1 MIRFEGVSKIYSTDV
16 VLKNINWEIKKGE
29 KVGLVG
35 SNGAGKSTQFK
46 ILIGEEEQTSG
57 TIIKEGNPKI
67 AHLKQEF
74 DCNLNFSVRQELES
88 SFKDI
93 QIVAIKL
100 LEIENKMKS
109 LDIKKNSDELEIFV
123 NQLAKYQAKFEA
135 LGGYKMQ
142 SDVEKILPK
151 LGFSIEDAD
160 KLVGNFSGGWQMKVA
175 LGKIIL
181 QKPDLLLLDE
191 PTNHLDLET
200 IFWLEEYLSS
210 LKIAVI
216 IISHDRYFLDKL
228 CKKIIFVD
236 RGTSETY
243 NGNYSFFVEQKSL
256 NEESQNKAYQLQQKE
271 IELQKRYIDRFRA
284 SATRSSQ
291 AKSREKQLKKISKIE
306 APIAKSKSP
315 VFNFPECPRS
325 GKLVLNIKNLSH
337 SFEDKILFLDINL
350 KISSGEK
357 IAILGPNGCGK
368 STLLKIIMKKISP
381 EIGEINLGKHN
392 IITSYYEQNQAEALS
407 LDERV
412 IDLICNKSPEWSQKK
427 VRTFLGGFGFQNE
440 TVFKY
445 IKQLSGGEKARLAL
459 ALMIINPSNFLLLD
473 EPTNHLDLQSKEN
486 LELAI
491 KNYKGSLLIISHDRY
506 FISKVANRIIEIK
519 DSKLF
524 SYDGNYEYFLEKTQ
538 SQKNLITFN
547 KIYNWLS
554 KITHLSLH
562 SLPSLINLKNT
573 KIGFN
578 NLNEKLRFP
587 RKTFSNF

>member
-16 VLKNINWEIKKGE
+16 VLKNISWEIKKGE

-210 LKIAVI
+210 LKIAVM

-407 LDERV
+407 LDARV

-459 ALMIINPSNFLLLD
+459 ALMIMNPSNFLLLD

-491 KNYKGSLLIISHDRY
+491 NNYKGSLLMISHDRY
-506 FISKVANRIIEIK
+506 FISKVANRIVEIK

-538 SQKNLITFN
+538 SMK
-547 KIYNWLS
+547 KI
-554 KITHLSLH
+554 
-562 SLPSLINLKNT
+562 
-573 KIGFN
+573 
-578 NLNEKLRFP
+578 
-587 RKTFSNF
+587 

>member
-1 MIRFEGVSKIYSTDV
+1 
-16 VLKNINWEIKKGE
+16 
-29 KVGLVG
+29 
-35 SNGAGKSTQFK
+35 
-46 ILIGEEEQTSG
+46 
-57 TIIKEGNPKI
+57 
-67 AHLKQEF
+67 
-74 DCNLNFSVRQELES
+74 VRQELES

-93 QIVAIKL
+93 QIVANKL
-100 LEIENKMKS
+100 LEIENKKKS

-151 LGFSIEDAD
+151 LGFSPEDAD
-160 KLVGNFSGGWQMKVA
+160 KLVGNFSGGWQMKIA

-191 PTNHLDLET
+191 PTNHLDLDT

-228 CKKIIFVD
+228 CKKIIFVN

-291 AKSREKQLKKISKIE
+291 AKSREKQLKKIAKIE
-306 APIAKSKSP
+306 APIAKSNSP
-315 VFNFPECPRS
+315 VFNFQECPRS

-337 SFEDKILFLDINL
+337 SFDDKIIFLDVNL

-381 EIGEINLGKHN
+381 EIGEISLGKHN

-407 LDERV
+407 LGEKV
-412 IDLICNKSPEWSQKK
+412 IDLICKKSPEWSQKK

-440 TVFKY
+440 TVFKN

-459 ALMIINPSNFLLLD
+459 ALMIMIPSNFLLLD

-506 FISKVANRIIEIK
+506 FISKVANRIVEIK

-524 SYDGNYEYFLEKTQ
+524 SYDGNYEYYLEKTHRH
-538 SQKNLITFN
+538 K
-547 KIYNWLS
+547 KI
-554 KITHLSLH
+554 
-562 SLPSLINLKNT
+562 
-573 KIGFN
+573 
-578 NLNEKLRFP
+578 
-587 RKTFSNF
+587 

>member
-16 VLKNINWEIKKGE
+16 VLKNISWEIKKGE

-200 IFWLEEYLSS
+200 IFWLEEYLLS

-538 SQKNLITFN
+538 SQKI
-547 KIYNWLS
+547 
-554 KITHLSLH
+554 
-562 SLPSLINLKNT
+562 
-573 KIGFN
+573 
-578 NLNEKLRFP
+578 
-587 RKTFSNF
+587 

>member
-46 ILIGEEEQTSG
+46 ILMGEEDQTTG
-57 TIIKEGNPKI
+57 TILKEGNPKI

-74 DCNLNFSVRQELES
+74 DCNLNFSVREELES
-88 SFKDI
+88 SFIDI
-93 QIVAIKL
+93 QIVSIKL
-100 LEIENKMKS
+100 SEIENKMKS
-109 LDIKKNSDELEIFV
+109 LDVTKNSDELEKLV
-123 NQLAKYQAKFEA
+123 NQLAVYQSKFEA

-142 SDVEKILPK
+142 FDIDKILPK
-151 LGFSIEDAD
+151 LGFSLEDAD

-191 PTNHLDLET
+191 PTNHLDLDT

-216 IISHDRYFLDKL
+216 IISHDRYFLDKI

-236 RGTSETY
+236 RGISEIY

-271 IELQKRYIDRFRA
+271 IEIQKKYIDRFRA

-306 APIAKSKSP
+306 APRSNLKSSE
-315 VFNFPECPRS
+315 FNFPECPRS

-337 SFEDKILFLDINL
+337 SYEDKILFLDVNL

-412 IDLICNKSPEWSQKK
+412 IDLICNKTPEWSQKK

-506 FISKVANRIIEIK
+506 FISKIANRILEIK

-524 SYDGNYEYFLEKTQ
+524 SYDGNYEYFLEK
-538 SQKNLITFN
+538 N
-547 KIYNWLS
+547 KKLS
-554 KITHLSLH
+554 
-562 SLPSLINLKNT
+562 
-573 KIGFN
+573 
-578 NLNEKLRFP
+578 
-587 RKTFSNF
+587 

>member
-16 VLKNINWEIKKGE
+16 VLKNISWEIKKGE

-93 QIVAIKL
+93 QIVSIKL

-135 LGGYKMQ
+135 LGGYNMQ

-337 SFEDKILFLDINL
+337 SFEDKIIFLDINL

-407 LDERV
+407 LNERV

-524 SYDGNYEYFLEKTQ
+524 SYDGNYEYFLEKNQ
-538 SQKNLITFN
+538 SQKI
-547 KIYNWLS
+547 
-554 KITHLSLH
+554 
-562 SLPSLINLKNT
+562 
-573 KIGFN
+573 
-578 NLNEKLRFP
+578 
-587 RKTFSNF
+587 

>member
-16 VLKNINWEIKKGE
+16 VLKNISWEIKKGE

-109 LDIKKNSDELEIFV
+109 LDTKKNSDELEIFV

-151 LGFSIEDAD
+151 LGFSLEDAD

-315 VFNFPECPRS
+315 VFNFPDCPRS

-368 STLLKIIMKKISP
+368 STLLKIIMKKIYP
-381 EIGEINLGKHN
+381 EIGEINLGNHN

-519 DSKLF
+519 DSKLI
-524 SYDGNYEYFLEKTQ
+524 SYGGNYEYFLEKTQ
-538 SQKNLITFN
+538 SQKI
-547 KIYNWLS
+547 
-554 KITHLSLH
+554 
-562 SLPSLINLKNT
+562 
-573 KIGFN
+573 
-578 NLNEKLRFP
+578 
-587 RKTFSNF
+587 

>member
-160 KLVGNFSGGWQMKVA
+160 KLIGNFSGGWQMKVA

-191 PTNHLDLET
+191 PTNHLDLDT

-210 LKIAVI
+210 LKCAII

-228 CKKIIFVD
+228 CKKIIFIE
-236 RGTSETY
+236 RGISETY

-271 IELQKRYIDRFRA
+271 IEIQKKYIERFRA
-284 SATRSSQ
+284 SANRSSQ

-306 APIAKSKSP
+306 SPRTNSKSP
-315 VFNFPECPRS
+315 AFNFPECPRS

-337 SFEDKILFLDINL
+337 SYEDKILFLDVNL

-368 STLLKIIMKKISP
+368 STLLKIIMKKIYP
-381 EIGEINLGKHN
+381 EIGEIDLGKHN

-407 LDERV
+407 LEERV
-412 IDLICNKSPEWSQKK
+412 IDLIFNKSPEWSQKK

-506 FISKVANRIIEIK
+506 FISKVANRIVEIK

-524 SYDGNYEYFLEKTQ
+524 LYDGNYEYFLEKKLKKP
-538 SQKNLITFN
+538 KN
-547 KIYNWLS
+547 
-554 KITHLSLH
+554 
-562 SLPSLINLKNT
+562 
-573 KIGFN
+573 
-578 NLNEKLRFP
+578 
-587 RKTFSNF
+587 

>member
-16 VLKNINWEIKKGE
+16 VLKNISWEIKKGE

-109 LDIKKNSDELEIFV
+109 LDTKKNSDELEILV

-151 LGFSIEDAD
+151 LGFSLEDAD

-368 STLLKIIMKKISP
+368 STLLKIIMKKIYP
-381 EIGEINLGKHN
+381 EIGEINLGNHN

-519 DSKLF
+519 DSKLI
-524 SYDGNYEYFLEKTQ
+524 SYGGNYEYFLEKTQ
-538 SQKNLITFN
+538 SQKI
-547 KIYNWLS
+547 
-554 KITHLSLH
+554 
-562 SLPSLINLKNT
+562 
-573 KIGFN
+573 
-578 NLNEKLRFP
+578 
-587 RKTFSNF
+587 

>member
-16 VLKNINWEIKKGE
+16 VLKNISWEIKKGE

-93 QIVAIKL
+93 QIVAVKL

-350 KISSGEK
+350 KISSGDK

-368 STLLKIIMKKISP
+368 STLLKIIMRSISP

-407 LDERV
+407 LEERV

-440 TVFKY
+440 TVFKF

-459 ALMIINPSNFLLLD
+459 ALMIMNPSNFLLLD

-491 KNYKGSLLIISHDRY
+491 KNYKGSSLIISHDRY

-524 SYDGNYEYFLEKTQ
+524 SYDGDYEYFLEKNKT
-538 SQKNLITFN
+538 QKNI
-547 KIYNWLS
+547 
-554 KITHLSLH
+554 
-562 SLPSLINLKNT
+562 
-573 KIGFN
+573 
-578 NLNEKLRFP
+578 
-587 RKTFSNF
+587 

>member
-16 VLKNINWEIKKGE
+16 VLKNISWEIKKGE

-151 LGFSIEDAD
+151 LGFSTEDAD

-538 SQKNLITFN
+538 SQKI
-547 KIYNWLS
+547 
-554 KITHLSLH
+554 
-562 SLPSLINLKNT
+562 
-573 KIGFN
+573 
-578 NLNEKLRFP
+578 
-587 RKTFSNF
+587 

>member
-16 VLKNINWEIKKGE
+16 VLKNISWEIKKGE

-57 TIIKEGNPKI
+57 KIIKEGNPKI

-109 LDIKKNSDELEIFV
+109 LDIKKNFDELEIFV

-216 IISHDRYFLDKL
+216 VISHDRYFLDKL

-412 IDLICNKSPEWSQKK
+412 IDLICSKYPEWSQKK

-506 FISKVANRIIEIK
+506 FISKVANRIVEIK

-524 SYDGNYEYFLEKTQ
+524 SYDGNYEYFLEKNK
-538 SQKNLITFN
+538 SQKI
-547 KIYNWLS
+547 
-554 KITHLSLH
+554 
-562 SLPSLINLKNT
+562 
-573 KIGFN
+573 
-578 NLNEKLRFP
+578 
-587 RKTFSNF
+587 

>member
-16 VLKNINWEIKKGE
+16 VLKNISWEIKKGE

-236 RGTSETY
+236 RGKSETY

-412 IDLICNKSPEWSQKK
+412 IDLICHKSPEWSQKK

-506 FISKVANRIIEIK
+506 FISKVANRIVEIK

-538 SQKNLITFN
+538 SQKI
-547 KIYNWLS
+547 
-554 KITHLSLH
+554 
-562 SLPSLINLKNT
+562 
-573 KIGFN
+573 
-578 NLNEKLRFP
+578 
-587 RKTFSNF
+587 

>member
-109 LDIKKNSDELEIFV
+109 LDVKKNSDELEIFV

-191 PTNHLDLET
+191 PTNHLDLDT

-210 LKIAVI
+210 LKIAVM

-236 RGTSETY
+236 RGTSEIY

-271 IELQKRYIDRFRA
+271 IDLQKRYIDRFRA

-315 VFNFPECPRS
+315 VFNFQECPRS

-368 STLLKIIMKKISP
+368 STLLKMIMKKISP

-459 ALMIINPSNFLLLD
+459 ALMTINPSNFLLLD

-491 KNYKGSLLIISHDRY
+491 KNYKGALLIISHDRY

-524 SYDGNYEYFLEKTQ
+524 SYAGNYEYFLEKTQ
-538 SQKNLITFN
+538 NHK
-547 KIYNWLS
+547 KI
-554 KITHLSLH
+554 
-562 SLPSLINLKNT
+562 
-573 KIGFN
+573 
-578 NLNEKLRFP
+578 
-587 RKTFSNF
+587 

>member
-16 VLKNINWEIKKGE
+16 VLKNISWEIKKGE

-93 QIVAIKL
+93 QIVAVKL

-368 STLLKIIMKKISP
+368 STLLKIIMKKLSP

-407 LDERV
+407 LEERV

-538 SQKNLITFN
+538 SHK
-547 KIYNWLS
+547 KI
-554 KITHLSLH
+554 
-562 SLPSLINLKNT
+562 
-573 KIGFN
+573 
-578 NLNEKLRFP
+578 
-587 RKTFSNF
+587 

>member
-1 MIRFEGVSKIYSTDV
+1 
-16 VLKNINWEIKKGE
+16 
-29 KVGLVG
+29 
-35 SNGAGKSTQFK
+35 
-46 ILIGEEEQTSG
+46 
-57 TIIKEGNPKI
+57 
-67 AHLKQEF
+67 
-74 DCNLNFSVRQELES
+74 VRKELES

-142 SDVEKILPK
+142 SNVEKILPK

-243 NGNYSFFVEQKSL
+243 NGNYSFFVKQKSL
-256 NEESQNKAYQLQQKE
+256 IEESQNKAYQLQQKE
-271 IELQKRYIDRFRA
+271 IDLQKRYIDRFRA

-306 APIAKSKSP
+306 APTAKSKSP

-337 SFEDKILFLDINL
+337 SFDDKILFLDINF

-357 IAILGPNGCGK
+357 IAILGSNGCGK
-368 STLLKIIMKKISP
+368 STLLKIIMKKITP
-381 EIGEINLGKHN
+381 EIGKINLGKHN
-392 IITSYYEQNQAEALS
+392 IITNYYEQNQAEALS
-407 LDERV
+407 LEERV
-412 IDLICNKSPEWSQKK
+412 IDLIFNKSPEWSQKK

-506 FISKVANRIIEIK
+506 FISKVTNRIVEIK

-524 SYDGNYEYFLEKTQ
+524 SYDGNYEYFLK
-538 SQKNLITFN
+538 KNKN
-547 KIYNWLS
+547 KI
-554 KITHLSLH
+554 
-562 SLPSLINLKNT
+562 
-573 KIGFN
+573 
-578 NLNEKLRFP
+578 
-587 RKTFSNF
+587 

>member
-16 VLKNINWEIKKGE
+16 VLKNISWEIKKGE

-210 LKIAVI
+210 LKIAGR
-216 IISHDRYFLDKL
+216 IISHERYFLDKL

-315 VFNFPECPRS
+315 VFSFPDCPRS

-337 SFEDKILFLDINL
+337 SFEDKLLFLDINF

-538 SQKNLITFN
+538 NYK
-547 KIYNWLS
+547 K
-554 KITHLSLH
+554 
-562 SLPSLINLKNT
+562 
-573 KIGFN
+573 G
-578 NLNEKLRFP
+578 
-587 RKTFSNF
+587 

>member
-16 VLKNINWEIKKGE
+16 VLKNISWEIKKGE

-74 DCNLNFSVRQELES
+74 DCNLNFSVREELES

-236 RGTSETY
+236 RGISETY

-407 LDERV
+407 LEERV

-538 SQKNLITFN
+538 SQKI
-547 KIYNWLS
+547 
-554 KITHLSLH
+554 
-562 SLPSLINLKNT
+562 
-573 KIGFN
+573 
-578 NLNEKLRFP
+578 
-587 RKTFSNF
+587 

>member
-16 VLKNINWEIKKGE
+16 VLKNISWEIKKGE

-57 TIIKEGNPKI
+57 KIIKEGNPKI

-123 NQLAKYQAKFEA
+123 HQLAKYQAKFEA

-538 SQKNLITFN
+538 SQKI
-547 KIYNWLS
+547 
-554 KITHLSLH
+554 
-562 SLPSLINLKNT
+562 
-573 KIGFN
+573 
-578 NLNEKLRFP
+578 
-587 RKTFSNF
+587 

>member
-1 MIRFEGVSKIYSTDV
+1 VIRFEDVSKIYSTDV
-16 VLKNINWEIKKGE
+16 VLKNISWEIKKGE

-74 DCNLNFSVRQELES
+74 DCNLHFSVRQELES

-109 LDIKKNSDELEIFV
+109 LDVKKHSDELEIFV

-151 LGFSIEDAD
+151 FGFSIEDAD
-160 KLVGNFSGGWQMKVA
+160 KLVGHFSGGWQMKVA

-191 PTNHLDLET
+191 PTNHLDLDT

-236 RGTSETY
+236 RGISEIH

-524 SYDGNYEYFLEKTQ
+524 SYDGNYEYYLEKTQ
-538 SQKNLITFN
+538 SQK
-547 KIYNWLS
+547 KI
-554 KITHLSLH
+554 
-562 SLPSLINLKNT
+562 
-573 KIGFN
+573 
-578 NLNEKLRFP
+578 
-587 RKTFSNF
+587 

>member
-407 LDERV
+407 LEERV

-538 SQKNLITFN
+538 SHK
-547 KIYNWLS
+547 KI
-554 KITHLSLH
+554 
-562 SLPSLINLKNT
+562 
-573 KIGFN
+573 
-578 NLNEKLRFP
+578 
-587 RKTFSNF
+587 

>member
-1 MIRFEGVSKIYSTDV
+1 MIRFEGVSKIYSTDI
-16 VLKNINWEIKKGE
+16 VLKNISWEIKKGE

-57 TIIKEGNPKI
+57 TIFKEGNPKI

-109 LDIKKNSDELEIFV
+109 LDIKKNSDELEICV
-123 NQLAKYQAKFEA
+123 DQLAKYQAKFEA

-210 LKIAVI
+210 LKIAVM

-368 STLLKIIMKKISP
+368 STLLKIIMKRISP

-392 IITSYYEQNQAEALS
+392 IIISYYEQNQAEALS

-491 KNYKGSLLIISHDRY
+491 NNYKGSLLIISHDRY

-538 SQKNLITFN
+538 SQKI
-547 KIYNWLS
+547 
-554 KITHLSLH
+554 
-562 SLPSLINLKNT
+562 
-573 KIGFN
+573 
-578 NLNEKLRFP
+578 
-587 RKTFSNF
+587 

>member
-1 MIRFEGVSKIYSTDV
+1 VIRFEGVSKIYSTDV
-16 VLKNINWEIKKGE
+16 VLKNISWEIKKGE

-93 QIVAIKL
+93 QIVAVKL

-151 LGFSIEDAD
+151 LGFSTEDAD

-228 CKKIIFVD
+228 CKKIIFID

-538 SQKNLITFN
+538 SQKI
-547 KIYNWLS
+547 
-554 KITHLSLH
+554 
-562 SLPSLINLKNT
+562 
-573 KIGFN
+573 
-578 NLNEKLRFP
+578 
-587 RKTFSNF
+587 

>member
-16 VLKNINWEIKKGE
+16 VLKDISWEIKKGE

-57 TIIKEGNPKI
+57 AIIKEGNPKI

-100 LEIENKMKS
+100 LEIENKMKA
-109 LDIKKNSDELEIFV
+109 LDIKKNSNELEIFV

-160 KLVGNFSGGWQMKVA
+160 KLVGKFSGGWQMKVA

-210 LKIAVI
+210 LKIAVM

-271 IELQKRYIDRFRA
+271 IELQKRYIDKFRA

-325 GKLVLNIKNLSH
+325 GKIVLNIKNLSH
-337 SFEDKILFLDINL
+337 SFEDKIIFLDINL

-459 ALMIINPSNFLLLD
+459 ALMIVNPSNFLLLD

-538 SQKNLITFN
+538 SQKI
-547 KIYNWLS
+547 
-554 KITHLSLH
+554 
-562 SLPSLINLKNT
+562 
-573 KIGFN
+573 
-578 NLNEKLRFP
+578 
-587 RKTFSNF
+587 

>member
-16 VLKNINWEIKKGE
+16 VLKNISWEIKKGE

-538 SQKNLITFN
+538 SHK
-547 KIYNWLS
+547 KI
-554 KITHLSLH
+554 
-562 SLPSLINLKNT
+562 
-573 KIGFN
+573 
-578 NLNEKLRFP
+578 
-587 RKTFSNF
+587 